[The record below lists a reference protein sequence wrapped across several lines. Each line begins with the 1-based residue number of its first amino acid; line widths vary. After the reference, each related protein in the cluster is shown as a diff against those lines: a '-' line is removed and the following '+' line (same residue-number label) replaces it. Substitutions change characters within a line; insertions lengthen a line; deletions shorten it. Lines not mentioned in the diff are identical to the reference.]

1 MSNRPKINF
10 NQIAATSDFT
20 KMEIDSSDDDCQ
32 IISVITAVK
41 PSIPVEVEVVKVEK
55 TPLKSTRNF
64 MINLAPTSQTK
75 PAVAKHMPFPV
86 NVSDLPPIPLEMPLE
101 NEFSHEVKS
110 WQSSLDS
117 DLAEEILEN
126 LKPDHVLDQ
135 EMQKIE
141 DKLILK
147 NGSNG
152 TPKGLSKDC
161 RLYDHQIK
169 GLSWMIHM
177 ENTLGKLTIN
187 PRRWNLSR

>member
-1 MSNRPKINF
+1 
-10 NQIAATSDFT
+10 
-20 KMEIDSSDDDCQ
+20 MEIDYSDDDDCQ

-41 PSIPVEVEVVKVEK
+41 PSIPVEVEMVKVEK
-55 TPLKSTRNF
+55 TPLKTTRNY
-64 MINLAPTSQTK
+64 MVNLAPPSQTN
-75 PAVAKHMPFPV
+75 PAVVSKHMPSPV
-86 NVSDLPPIPLEMPLE
+86 HVPVLPEIPLEMPLE

-110 WQSSLDS
+110 WQSSLDAE
-117 DLAEEILEN
+117 LAEEILEN
-126 LKPDHVLDQ
+126 LKPDYVLDQ

-147 NGSNG
+147 NGFNG

-177 ENTLGKLTIN
+177 ENTLGGGILADDMGFEI
-187 PRRWNLSR
+187 